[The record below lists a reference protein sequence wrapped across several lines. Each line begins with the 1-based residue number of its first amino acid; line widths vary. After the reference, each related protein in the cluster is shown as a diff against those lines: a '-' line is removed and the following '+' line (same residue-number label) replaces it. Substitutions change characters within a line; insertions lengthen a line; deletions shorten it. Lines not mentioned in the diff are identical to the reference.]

1 MLERHARLV
10 VEPVRQAARMDLKRA
25 ARPSLSESVLEQL
38 LSAFREG
45 KLKPGV
51 RLPSEYELSA
61 MLGVGRSS
69 VREAMRVL
77 TFMGLIETK
86 PGRGAVVLTGLQ
98 NPVPPTGAAGAVQ
111 RSAMRDLYEVRSVL
125 EGGAAAIAAKRA
137 TLADLVAMERAA
149 RIIEAR
155 VARGRPYFRENVE
168 FHLAIA
174 RATHNHI
181 LLESVRRLLA
191 QLPGLRQQVT
201 APVPGFP
208 ARDVKEHRAIV
219 QAIRGHRHR
228 RAQVLMERHIG
239 SVIRA
244 TGLDAVGKS
253 PGRPPTRS
261 G

>member
-181 LLESVRRLLA
+181 LLESVRYGLEHRPEAVAHSMPLA
-191 QLPGLRQQVT
+191 RGMDTSMADKFIGMYVNEFTLDYGETGRRAIHEFLAAGHRAGVVP
-201 APVPGFP
+201 APVELEF
-208 ARDVKEHRAIV
+208 VE
-219 QAIRGHRHR
+219 
-228 RAQVLMERHIG
+228 
-239 SVIRA
+239 
-244 TGLDAVGKS
+244 
-253 PGRPPTRS
+253 
-261 G
+261 